1 MGVNESKEEKNIR
14 ACLNRN
20 VKAQIKCPICN
31 KILDGKITYY
41 QLNMHLRQC
50 GNIPKSR
57 INNPNHT
64 ERIGGSK
71 NNKDLELNYED
82 MLDKRYLSENKKH
95 TKNKSL
101 IINESNEIPKKM
113 SMNSSGE
120 QGTINDFQLVIDY
133 NNTKNHDLYE
143 EKLKNE
149 GNKAQSQLY
158 DKYSQ
163 LRRFLINKKNLM
175 NFDINIE
182 CKNNKEL
189 FNALKNCNI
198 YYNTKFTL
206 LKSGSNSSSKKA
218 GKIKKPKVLNLNLA
232 INKYIDM
239 MVKNNI
245 FYIVDNAFYFQFNSN
260 QVDYEMVGT
269 ILSALFIYPEIKLR
283 YYVPL
288 ILCKIL
294 VNQRLE
300 LNDIQN
306 INNELYKELFDLS
319 KDKNIEKKGLVYF
332 YEGNELLIDGKNIKV
347 NDNNV
352 YDYIEK
358 IINYEMRKHKEE
370 IKIIKNNLFNLI
382 PKKYIFYFNGEEL
395 FRILNRNL

>member
-1 MGVNESKEEKNIR
+1 MNESKEEKYLR
-14 ACLNRN
+14 ASLNCN
-20 VKAQIKCPICN
+20 VKSQIKCPICN

-41 QLNMHLRQC
+41 QLNSHLRQC
-50 GNIPKSR
+50 DNIQNSNLDNK
-57 INNPNHT
+57 T
-64 ERIGGSK
+64 QKERIRGSK
-71 NNKDLELNYED
+71 TFKNIGLNYED
-82 MLDKRYLSENKKH
+82 MLDKRYTNENKINLE
-95 TKNKSL
+95 KNITNK
-101 IINESNEIPKKM
+101 ESKRHSKNSID
-113 SMNSSGE
+113 SSGE

-149 GNKAQSQLY
+149 GNKAQLY

-189 FNALKNCNI
+189 FNAIKNCNI
-198 YYNTKFTL
+198 YYNTKFIVSKNGNSISK
-206 LKSGSNSSSKKA
+206 KSG
-218 GKIKKPKVLNLNLA
+218 KITKPKVLNLNLA
-232 INKYIDM
+232 INKYIDLM
-239 MVKNNI
+239 IKNNI
-245 FYIVDNAFYFQFNSN
+245 FFIIDNAFYFQFNSS
-260 QVDYEMVGT
+260 QIDYEMIGI
-269 ILSALFIYPEIKLR
+269 ILSALFIYPEVKLR
-283 YYVPL
+283 YYLPL
-288 ILCKIL
+288 FLCKIL

-306 INNELYKELFDLS
+306 INNKLYKELYDLS
-319 KDKNIEKKGLVYF
+319 KDKNVNKKGLVYF

-347 NDNNV
+347 DNNNV

-358 IINYEMRKHKEE
+358 LINYQMRKHKEE
-370 IKIIKNNLFNLI
+370 IKIIKTNLFNLI

-395 FRILNRNL
+395 YRILNRTL

>member
-1 MGVNESKEEKNIR
+1 MGKVESKERKNLK
-14 ACLNRN
+14 ASLNCN
-20 VKAQIKCPICN
+20 VKDQIQCPICN
-31 KILDGKITYY
+31 KILNGRITYN
-41 QLNMHLRQC
+41 QLNIHLKIC
-50 GNIPKSR
+50 DNNI
-57 INNPNHT
+57 H
-64 ERIGGSK
+64 SK
-71 NNKDLELNYED
+71 LNKNIKESSHKNLGAKNYED
-82 MLDKRYLSENKKH
+82 MLDQKY
-95 TKNKSL
+95 
-101 IINESNEIPKKM
+101 INEIKVDLKMNNLNYSEPRRKHKK
-113 SMNSSGE
+113 SSINSSGDM
-120 QGTINDFQLVIDY
+120 GTINDFQLVIDY

-163 LRRFLINKKNLM
+163 MRKFLINKKNLM

-206 LKSGSNSSSKKA
+206 LKSGNSSSKKT
-218 GKIKKPKVLNLNLA
+218 GKIKKPKVLNLNLT

-245 FYIVDNAFYFQFNSN
+245 FYIIDNTLYFQFNSN
-260 QVDYEMVGT
+260 QVDYEMIGT
-269 ILSALFIYPEIKLR
+269 ILSALLIYPEIKLR
-283 YYVPL
+283 YYLPL
-288 ILCKIL
+288 IVCKIL

-306 INNELYKELFDLS
+306 INNNLYKELYDLS
-319 KDKNIEKKGLVYF
+319 KDKNINKKGLVYF

-347 NDNNV
+347 DDNNV

-358 IINYEMRKHKEE
+358 IINFEMRKHKDE
-370 IKIIKNNLFNLI
+370 IKVIKNNLFNLI
-382 PKKYIFYFNGEEL
+382 PKKYIFFFNGEEL